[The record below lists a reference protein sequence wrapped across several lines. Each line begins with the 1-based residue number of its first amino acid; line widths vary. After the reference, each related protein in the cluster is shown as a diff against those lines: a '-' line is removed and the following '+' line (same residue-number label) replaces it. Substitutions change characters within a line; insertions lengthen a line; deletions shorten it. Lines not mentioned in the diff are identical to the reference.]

1 MWLCAQK
8 SVHRATFITSQ
19 PGLRVT
25 GLHHVAFTEHG
36 TDPFSRFWLSAAA
49 PKVVIVEI
57 RHETPYFD
65 DSYAVNSANLG
76 PYGTAITR
84 ELMPAVDAHFRI
96 INARWARTVTG
107 GSTGGWE
114 TMAQQ
119 VFYPRLY
126 SGAWVGYPDPL
137 DFHFHQNI
145 NIYGDPNAYYQLHA
159 WAKFPRPAARSTNG
173 DTICTT
179 AARLRRRAR

>member
-1 MWLCAQK
+1 M
-8 SVHRATFITSQ
+8 
-19 PGLRVT
+19 
-25 GLHHVAFTEHG
+25 
-36 TDPFSRFWLSAAA
+36 
-49 PKVVIVEI
+49 VEI

-76 PYGTAITR
+76 PYGTAITS

-114 TMAQQ
+114 TMAQR

-145 NIYGDPNAYYQLHA
+145 NVYGDPNAYYELHA
-159 WAKFPRPAARSTNG
+159 WTKFPRPAARSTNG
-173 DTICTT
+173 DTIWTT
-179 AARLRRRAR
+179 AAEITGSWPSATTAAPGSASATSGRRCTGPREATATPPPYGTRSPGRSTMP